1 MVAEASRSALP
12 SKTGKSYN
20 NYSNRGTM
28 RNQMKRIAARKNNW
42 QINKTAKR
50 KELKKRTIRREILK

>member
-1 MVAEASRSALP
+1 MVAVASRSALL

-28 RNQMKRIAARKNNW
+28 RNQMKRIAATKNNW
-42 QINKTAKR
+42 QINKTEKK
-50 KELKKRTIRREILK
+50 KELKRRTIRKEILK

>member
-1 MVAEASRSALP
+1 MVVAASKSALP

-28 RNQMKRIAARKNNW
+28 RSQMKRIAAMKNNW
-42 QINKTAKR
+42 QINKTEKR
-50 KELKKRTIRREILK
+50 KELKRKTIRKEILK

>member
-20 NYSNRGTM
+20 NYSNRETM
-28 RNQMKRIAARKNNW
+28 RNQMKRIAATKNNW
-42 QINKTAKR
+42 QINKTEKK
-50 KELKKRTIRREILK
+50 KELKRRTIKKEILK